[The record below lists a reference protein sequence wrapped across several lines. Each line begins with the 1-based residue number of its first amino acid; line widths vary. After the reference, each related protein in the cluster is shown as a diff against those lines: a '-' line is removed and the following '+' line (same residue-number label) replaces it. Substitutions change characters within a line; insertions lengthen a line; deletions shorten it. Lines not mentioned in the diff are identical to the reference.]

1 MAVRRSPTLELAEQ
15 ITTARQAGQ
24 DVLSLSTP
32 SFPERDLSELSFPV
46 GSNRLMPA
54 EGLPA
59 LCKLA
64 RTTLFSRWI
73 LPDHSLFISA
83 GAKLALY
90 AAMKSLLPDQSQ
102 VLVVSP
108 AWPSYADF
116 IELAGHT
123 PAYLSTQF
131 DNAFSICPTA
141 LDEAMCDTGAKAIVL
156 SNPGNPTGRVYSRHE
171 IDSLLLAAEQHN
183 AYLMLDESF
192 SQFHFDSDLW
202 NASITRAS
210 PRLILFNSFSK
221 NYYLQGLRVAACMA
235 QKDAMQAIV
244 AAHQTLISS
253 APSVSQA
260 ITLALL
266 QSKHAAP
273 SGEDYRESRDVAWQ
287 IISEAGWQAVPNNGT
302 FYFFPRINK
311 APQTFQKLRG
321 AGLYPLEGSAFGD
334 AYSAHL
340 RLCFGK
346 PAHEM
351 REVHQRMDSIG
362 LLINR

>member
-32 SFPERDLSELSFPV
+32 SFPERDLSELLMPV

-54 EGLPA
+54 EGMPELRE
-59 LCKLA
+59 LA
-64 RTTLFSRWI
+64 RTALFSRWN
-73 LPDHSLFISA
+73 LPDHNLFISA

-90 AAMKSLLPDQSQ
+90 AALKSLLPHQSQ

-116 IELAGHT
+116 IEMAGHT
-123 PAYLSTQF
+123 PAYLFTQF
-131 DNAFSICPTA
+131 DDGFTICPTA
-141 LDEAMCDTGAKAIVL
+141 LGEAMHDTGAKAIVL
-156 SNPGNPTGRVYSRHE
+156 SNPGNPSGRVYSRHE
-171 IDSLLLAAEQHN
+171 IDSLLFAAEQHN

-202 NASITRAS
+202 NASITQAS

-221 NYYLQGLRVAACMA
+221 NYHLQGLRVAACMA
-235 QKDAMQAIV
+235 QNDAMQAIV

-260 ITLALL
+260 ITLSLL
-266 QSKHAAP
+266 QSDETAP
-273 SGEDYRESRDVAWQ
+273 SGNDYRESRDIAGQ
-287 IISEAGWQAVPNNGT
+287 IIRQAGWKAVPNSGT
-302 FYFFPRINK
+302 FYYFPRISDAQK
-311 APQTFQKLRG
+311 TFKMLRG

-340 RLCFGK
+340 RFCFGK
-346 PAHEM
+346 SASEM